1 MTAIS
6 LHIRVAK
13 LPRKSI
19 SRTGSVNTRKSS
31 RCGSD
36 SSSRISVNPL
46 IALQIG
52 GGLLAGAA
60 ALAGGV
66 YAYEKH
72 KKGKV
77 EEEVSPTSPFLTSP
91 YLPSSKDQGPPPGY
105 PPPDSQQRP
114 EHGSGHSF
122 GIGKVGALA
131 AGAATV
137 GAGAYAYHEH
147 EKHKKEN
154 AEEEVSSLL
163 HLF

>member
-1 MTAIS
+1 MTATS

-60 ALAGGV
+60 AIGGGIF
-66 YAYEKH
+66 AYEKH
-72 KKGKV
+72 KKGKA
-77 EEEVSPTSPFLTSP
+77 EEEVSP
-91 YLPSSKDQGPPPGY
+91 
-105 PPPDSQQRP
+105 
-114 EHGSGHSF
+114 
-122 GIGKVGALA
+122 
-131 AGAATV
+131 
-137 GAGAYAYHEH
+137 
-147 EKHKKEN
+147 
-154 AEEEVSSLL
+154 LL
-163 HLF
+163 HFF

>member
-1 MTAIS
+1 MTATS

-31 RCGSD
+31 RCESN
-36 SSSRISVNPL
+36 SSSRISINSL

-72 KKGKV
+72 KKGKA
-77 EEEVSPTSPFLTSP
+77 EQEVSP
-91 YLPSSKDQGPPPGY
+91 
-105 PPPDSQQRP
+105 
-114 EHGSGHSF
+114 
-122 GIGKVGALA
+122 
-131 AGAATV
+131 
-137 GAGAYAYHEH
+137 
-147 EKHKKEN
+147 
-154 AEEEVSSLL
+154 LL
-163 HLF
+163 HFF